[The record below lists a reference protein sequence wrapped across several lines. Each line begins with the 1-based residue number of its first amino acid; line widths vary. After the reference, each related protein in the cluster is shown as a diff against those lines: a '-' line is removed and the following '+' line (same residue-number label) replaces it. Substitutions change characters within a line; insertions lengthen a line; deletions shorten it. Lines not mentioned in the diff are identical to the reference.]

1 MQRINNSDMIKSR
14 KGRSRPYLAACS
26 HNCFYV
32 IPDTISIFKFYRGE
46 FDLRYY
52 IADCHFFHDSLNRQ
66 MDCRGF
72 ANAEEMNNY
81 MIAQWNKKVRWN
93 DEVIILGDF
102 SLGKAEETNQVL
114 EQLNGILCLIEGNH
128 DQFGHKKGYN
138 AARFKWI
145 RPYTELNDNKR
156 KVVLC
161 HYPILCYNGQYLR
174 TEDGE
179 PRTYM
184 LYGHVHDTWDQRLM
198 EQAQALARQ
207 QVRRRPDGTEYNLP
221 CRMINCF
228 CMYSD
233 YTPLTLDEWIM
244 NEKARG
250 LCTL

>member
-1 MQRINNSDMIKSR
+1 MPNNSAPFTVSAGND
-14 KGRSRPYLAACS
+14 
-26 HNCFYV
+26 HV
-32 IPDTISIFKFYRGE
+32 INGDAGHDEIEISAGEGVTVNGGDGKDKITISGGE
-46 FDLRYY
+46 GVVV
-52 IADCHFFHDSLNRQ
+52 N
-66 MDCRGF
+66 G
-72 ANAEEMNNY
+72 EG
-81 MIAQWNKKVRWN
+81 WN

-102 SLGKAEETNQVL
+102 SLGKADQTNAVL
-114 EQLNGILCLIEGNH
+114 EQLNGILCLVEGNH
-128 DQFGHKKGYN
+128 DQFGRKKGYN

-198 EQAQALARQ
+198 EQAQALSRQ
-207 QVRRRPDGTEYNLP
+207 QERRRPDGTKYNLP

-233 YTPLTLDEWIM
+233 YTPLTLDEWII
-244 NEKARG
+244 NDRERSALKN
-250 LCTL
+250 